1 VIGRGPVRRGL
12 CFAGTLAAVALSLPA
27 SASATPTCSLDTGT
41 GKLTVTDSSPEQ
53 IAFDYYMDQI
63 WITGDNVLVN
73 ATCDGGTPT
82 MSNVDSVVVN
92 DLSDHE
98 GRSMVFFFNPSQFSG
113 MEWKVKMDEGGR
125 DLLSLQGADSAA
137 SSWLYGSRGINLDPA
152 GPADVDM
159 KLSGV
164 EVLFAQGGTATGA
177 VDFRAGGG
185 SGTGSPTNLPFKIQG
200 PQNYGLVGGPE
211 GDRLE
216 GGSGNDEIDGQPGP
230 DRLLGGA
237 GRDRIKANDGEEDV
251 RIDCGPGNDRVKV
264 DALDPNPRHCE
275 EVVEL

>member
-1 VIGRGPVRRGL
+1 MTGRGHGRRSFI
-12 CFAGTLAAVALSLPA
+12 FAAAVAAVALLPAA
-27 SASATPTCSLDTGT
+27 SASAFPTCSLDTGT

-63 WITGDNVLVN
+63 WIAGDDILVN

-92 DLSDHE
+92 DFSDHE

-177 VDFRAGGG
+177 VDLRAGGG
-185 SGTGSPTNLPFKIQG
+185 SGTGGPSSLPFKIQG

-211 GDRLE
+211 ADRLE
-216 GGSGNDEIDGQPGP
+216 GGSGNDEIDGQLGP

-237 GRDRIKANDGEEDV
+237 GRDRIKANDGEADDK
-251 RIDCGPGNDRVKV
+251 IDCGPGNDRVKV
-264 DALDPNPRHCE
+264 DEFDPTPRHCE
-275 EVVEL
+275 EVVGP